1 MKRGRL
7 PLLAAASV
15 GFLLLYVPLLV
26 LIIFSFNKSKLV
38 SVWGGFSAQW
48 YGELFRNE
56 AVLNA
61 ALISL
66 EVAVLAASIGTALGT
81 LTGYVLARFG
91 RFRLRLLLTGMA
103 TAPIVMPEVV
113 TGISLLLLFI
123 AMEQLIG
130 WPAGRGVLT
139 IVIAHSTFA
148 LAYAAVIVQARLTD
162 FDRSIEEAA
171 QDLGGRQPWV
181 FLEITLP
188 VIAPAVI
195 SGWLLTFTLS
205 FDDLVIASFVSGP
218 GSTTLPMLIF
228 SKVRLGVSPDINA
241 LGAIIIGVVAL
252 GVVLGS
258 WQLRRAERQ
267 RRRDEQRAF
276 REAEG

>member
-1 MKRGRL
+1 MPGARL
-7 PLLAAASV
+7 LLLAAASV

-26 LIIFSFNKSKLV
+26 LIIFSFNGSRLV
-38 SVWGGFSAQW
+38 SVWGGFSTQW

-61 ALISL
+61 TWISVQ
-66 EVAVLAASIGTALGT
+66 VAVLAATIGTALGT

-139 IVIAHSTFA
+139 IVIAHATFA

-171 QDLGGRQPWV
+171 QDLGGRQPWI
-181 FLEITLP
+181 FLDITLP

-218 GSTTLPMLIF
+218 GSTTLPQLIY

-241 LGAIIIGVVAL
+241 LGSIIVLVIATGVI
-252 GVVLGS
+252 LGS

-267 RRRDEQRAF
+267 RRRDEQKAF
-276 REAEG
+276 REAG